1 MTTKVKMWGNSLGVH
16 IPKHVSEELSL
27 REGSDVH
34 VSVQDDQIS
43 IRPIKTK
50 KKITLKE
57 RIAKITDKNKHGDA
71 WEGWVGPVGREI
83 W

>member
-1 MTTKVKMWGNSLGVH
+1 MWGNSLGVH

-27 REGSDVH
+27 HEGSDVQ
-34 VSVQDDQIS
+34 VFVQDEQIS
-43 IRPIKTK
+43 IRPIKAK

-57 RIAKITDKNKHGDA
+57 RVAKITDENKHGDA
-71 WEGWVGPVGREI
+71 WKGWVGPVGREI